1 MSAYREIELKLR
13 TDADALTKVRR
24 SGWWRELGPAQRQS
38 LHSIYFDTGDRQL
51 RDCNISLHTHTN
63 GRAITQTVTMRNG
76 HADPAS
82 GREWEML
89 VPDPVPDPTLVIE
102 RIRAGLKF
110 LSPDKLLPAPDC
122 GMKYLP
128 RAIAF
133 GKLKALADGA
143 TIVRRAL
150 A

>member
-24 SGWWRELGPAQRQS
+24 SGWWRKLEPAQRQS
-38 LHSIYFDTGDRQL
+38 HHSIYFDTGDRQL

-89 VPDPVPDPTLVIE
+89 VPDPVPDPTLVI
-102 RIRAGLKF
+102 
-110 LSPDKLLPAPDC
+110 DPA
-122 GMKYLP
+122 LP
-128 RAIAF
+128 RDF
-133 GKLKALADGA
+133 RKLTPSTCSRYSTSRSAA
-143 TIVRRAL
+143 RRVT
-150 A
+150 

>member
-24 SGWWRELGPAQRQS
+24 SGWWRKLEPAQRQS

-51 RDCNISLHTHTN
+51 RDCNFSLHTHTN

-89 VPDPVPDPTLVIE
+89 VPDP
-102 RIRAGLKF
+102 A
-110 LSPDKLLPAPDC
+110 
-122 GMKYLP
+122 LP
-128 RAIAF
+128 RDF
-133 GKLKALADGA
+133 RKLTPSTCSRYSTSRSAA
-143 TIVRRAL
+143 RRVT
-150 A
+150 